1 MVRRDTKV
9 TLMSCLEILNILMI
23 VKMMIATLRNFRIS
37 QDQILDALQKR
48 CGLTAQEAARYLE

>member
-23 VKMMIATLRNFRIS
+23 VKMMIATLRDFRIS

-48 CGLTAQEAARYLE
+48 YGLTAEEAARYLE

>member
-23 VKMMIATLRNFRIS
+23 VKMMIATLSNFRIS
-37 QDQILDALQKR
+37 QDQILDALEKR
-48 CGLTAQEAARYLE
+48 YGLTAEEAARYLE

>member
-37 QDQILDALQKR
+37 QDQILDALEKR
-48 CGLTAQEAARYLE
+48 YGLTAEEAARYLE

>member
-23 VKMMIATLRNFRIS
+23 VKMMIATPRNFRIS
-37 QDQILDALQKR
+37 QDQILDALEKR
-48 CGLTAQEAARYLE
+48 YGLTAEEAARYLE